1 MGAADGSV
9 YTRNR
14 VAVGE
19 WQMPYLRGGRGAP
32 LVYLHGMG
40 GAGRWESF
48 HIAFANDTLTY
59 APQLPGFQEYAL
71 PAGIRSIDDYLAL
84 VVGFL
89 DAGGIER
96 ATVVGHSLGGWLALR
111 LAADHPARVDR
122 VIAIDALGLETAN
135 APAVDLG
142 ALDEEEFGK
151 RLLARL
157 GTIAT
162 AQPYGF
168 GAEFTNVR
176 AGPEFERQWKGRRL
190 VAQLSGGR
198 CADPN
203 LIARLGTISA
213 PVLAVWGRQDGIAPV
228 EHGVLLQAAVP
239 NANLVVIDGA
249 GHLPMVERRETF
261 HRACHDFILRIEVPA
276 RGTVRG

>member
-14 VAVGE
+14 ANAGE
-19 WQMPYLRGGRGAP
+19 WQIPYLRGGRGEP
-32 LVYLHGMG
+32 LLYLHGMG
-40 GAGRWESF
+40 GGGRWESF
-48 HIAFANDTLTY
+48 HIAFANNTLTF
-59 APQLPGFQEYAL
+59 APQLPGFQEYEL
-71 PAGIRSIDDYLAL
+71 PAGLASTEDYEA
-84 VVGFL
+84 VVTAFL
-89 DAGGIER
+89 DAVGVER
-96 ATVVGHSLGGWLALR
+96 AIVAGHSIGGWLALR
-111 LAADHPARVDR
+111 LAADRPERVER
-122 VIAIDALGLETAN
+122 LIVADALGLQTPA

-176 AGPEFERQWKGRRL
+176 TSPEFERQWKGRGL
-190 VAQLSGGR
+190 VAALTRGP
-198 CADPN
+198 CADPQLMARLSHIDVPV
-203 LIARLGTISA
+203 LIA
-213 PVLAVWGRQDGIAPV
+213 WGRQDGIAPA
-228 EHGVLLQAAVP
+228 EHALLLRDALP
-239 NANLVVIDGA
+239 NARLALIDGA

-261 HRACHDFILRIEVPA
+261 HRVCHDFIIGIDEQVPWA
-276 RGTVRG
+276 VRG